1 MVKSYPLH
9 ALLAL
14 CAALLTASCGDE
26 AEWAAGEGTLRVV
39 LADVSGTTHTRSTPS
54 ELGTP
59 AAEQFRISITKADGR
74 KVYAKPYTAADI
86 PLAAGDYTVEASYGD
101 NATIAYD
108 APYYVGTAATTVETG
123 KVAAAE
129 VRCTVGN
136 ALVSARF
143 GRDDAERERFDKFY
157 SAYALQVWNGDKAA
171 TLSGPQP
178 TRSAYFPAGTS
189 VRLVFTGTL
198 RADGR
203 TVSTTLDAQGT
214 GFPATFQAADHATV
228 TLSLPDP
235 ESAAAVDI
243 STVELTEATMA
254 ETIPL
259 SWLPTPVA
267 TPTHTY
273 DAQGLLTGTDIAFN
287 NAYPGLEWR
296 AVLTDASGNTV
307 RTAEGTGAIA
317 SRAADNAAEWPY
329 IPAGT
334 YTATY
339 YVSIDGAMQQ
349 TKTADVTVAAPEI
362 TVTADAYTS
371 YSKYLAGDVDGAN
384 ACDAFTVYAPTVSA
398 GIAPALLHNSRYNYT
413 LTTTLGG
420 NTIGTTTDDNAA
432 TLPDQTGIEPSLTP
446 HAITAT
452 VLFGGTT
459 ASATKEVR
467 ITGLP
472 ATYSPP
478 TEADWTHYTPGFGGV
493 WGAWESDHVRIG
505 QNTVK
510 NPGYITCDRFAV
522 PAGTKIEAPYKT
534 NVHTGT
540 AGSTLTLSLGND
552 TYFTKNVG
560 GMWKDENDESTATFT
575 LSADATQAK
584 ANNSY
589 GSGQTCARVYYL
601 NFLYGK

>member
-59 AAEQFRISITKADGR
+59 AAEQFHISITDAAGR
-74 KVYAKPYTAADI
+74 KVYGKPHTAADI
-86 PLAAGDYTVEASYGD
+86 PLAAGNYTVEASYGD
-101 NATIAYD
+101 NAAIAYD

-157 SAYALQVWNGDKAA
+157 SDYALQVWNGDKAA
-171 TLSGPQP
+171 TLPGPQP

-296 AVLTDASGNTV
+296 AVLTDADGNTV

-339 YVSIDGAMQQ
+339 YVMVDGAMRQ

-371 YSKYLAGDVDGAN
+371 YSKYLAGDVDAAN

-398 GIAPALLHNSRYNYT
+398 GIAPALLRNARYGYT

-420 NTIGTTTDDNAA
+420 NTIGTTADGNAA
-432 TLPDQTGIEPSLTP
+432 TLPDQTGIEPSLT
-446 HAITAT
+446 AYALTAT

-459 ASATKEVR
+459 ASTTKEVR

-472 ATYSPP
+472 ATYNPP

-522 PAGTKIEAPYKT
+522 PAGTKVEAPYKVYLHGAT
-534 NVHTGT
+534 KGT
-540 AGSTLTLSLGND
+540 TLTLSLGND
-552 TYFTKNVG
+552 TYFSKNVG
-560 GMWKDENDESTATFT
+560 FWDSSNDEAVATFT
-575 LSADATQAK
+575 VSADATQAK

-589 GSGQTCARVYYL
+589 GGGQTYANIYYL

>member
-59 AAEQFRISITKADGR
+59 AAEQFHISITDANGR
-74 KVYAKPYTAADI
+74 KVYGKPHTTADI

-108 APYYVGTAATTVETG
+108 APYYIGSAATTVETG

-129 VRCTVGN
+129 IHCTVGN

-157 SAYALQVWNGDKAA
+157 SDYALQVWNGDKAA
-171 TLSGPQP
+171 TLAGPQP

-203 TVSTTLDAQGT
+203 TVKTTLDAQGT

-235 ESAAAVDI
+235 ESAAAVSI

-296 AVLTDASGNTV
+296 AVLTDPAGHTV
-307 RTAEGTGAIA
+307 RTAEGTGALA

-339 YVSIDGAMQQ
+339 YVSIDGAMRQ

-398 GIAPALLHNSRYNYT
+398 GIAPALLRNARYGYT

-420 NTIGTTTDDNAA
+420 NTIGTTADGNAA

-446 HAITAT
+446 HALTAT
-452 VLFGGTT
+452 VNFGGTT

-478 TEADWTHYTPGFGGV
+478 TKADWSGSGTV
-493 WGAWESDHVRIG
+493 SWEGDHVRLG
-505 QNTVK
+505 KNTVSQ
-510 NPGYITCDRFAV
+510 PQSITCDRFAV
-522 PAGTKIEAPYKT
+522 PAGTKVEAPYSVMMHGAT
-534 NVHTGT
+534 VAT
-540 AGSTLTLSLGND
+540 TLSLSFGSD
-552 TYFTKNVG
+552 TYFSEKSPGGAFVSKDVYYEDTK
-560 GMWKDENDESTATFT
+560 TFT
-575 LSADATQAK
+575 VSADATQAK

-589 GSGQTCARVYYL
+589 GSGQTCSRIYYM

>member
-59 AAEQFRISITKADGR
+59 AAELFHISITDAAGR
-74 KVYAKPYTAADI
+74 KVYGKPHTAADI
-86 PLAAGDYTVEASYGD
+86 PLAAGNYTVEASYGD
-101 NATIAYD
+101 NAAIAYD
-108 APYYVGTAATTVETG
+108 APYYVGTATTTVETG

-157 SAYALQVWNGDKAA
+157 SDYALQVWNGDKAA
-171 TLSGPQP
+171 TLPGPQS

-296 AVLTDASGNTV
+296 AVLTDAAGNTV

-339 YVSIDGAMQQ
+339 YVSIDGAMRQ

-371 YSKYLAGDVDGAN
+371 YSKYLAGDVDAAN
-384 ACDAFTVYAPTVSA
+384 ACDAFTVYAPTASA
-398 GIAPALLHNSRYNYT
+398 GIAPALLRNARYGYT

-420 NTIGTTTDDNAA
+420 NTIGTTTDGNAA

-446 HAITAT
+446 HALTAT
-452 VLFGGTT
+452 VHFGGTT

-472 ATYSPP
+472 ATYNPP
-478 TEADWTHYTPGFGGV
+478 TKADWSGSGTV
-493 WGAWESDHVRIG
+493 SWEGDHVRLG
-505 QNTVK
+505 RNTMSQ
-510 NPGYITCDRFAV
+510 PQSITCNRLAV
-522 PAGTKIEAPYKT
+522 PAGTKVEAPYSVMMHGAT
-534 NVHTGT
+534 VAT
-540 AGSTLTLSLGND
+540 TLSLSFGSD
-552 TYFTKNVG
+552 TYFSEKSPGGAFVSKDVYYEDTK
-560 GMWKDENDESTATFT
+560 TFT
-575 LSADATQAK
+575 VSADATQAK

-589 GSGQTCARVYYL
+589 GSGQTCSRIYYM